1 MRHVGSYKMNK
12 KIFAFS
18 ISLLFSP
25 FIHSDDVYLLTNSSK
40 VITNEIV
47 KNLQSGLF
55 SSNNIKM
62 LSSEESVICLEEETC
77 IDTIRKKNS
86 KAKVIKFDVY
96 KGNINSEIF
105 ITLINLEDS
114 KIEINDYINCDDCST
129 IDLINVINSH
139 EIKNSYFAHS
149 LFNER
154 FNYPEISDSS
164 GLITLNLVSNPPSK
178 IFVGGEAIGVSPL
191 DISAKKNTKI
201 NVDFIDINHKKLNKS
216 IKFDKNK
223 VLEYALLPIVGSVL
237 IKSVPS
243 KADIF
248 INGKKQ
254 GRTPKEIKNIKLTET
269 INIELALKDH
279 INEELSFRPK
289 SESKETINVDLEKGQ
304 GFIKID
310 HDGSSEKIFV
320 YVDGTLKGAL
330 SNYRNDTLVLE
341 AGKNKIRLVQ
351 GDVKRDEDFIIK
363 TDAFETWKV
372 SFVES
377 VEVSISF

>member
-1 MRHVGSYKMNK
+1 MNK
-12 KIFAFS
+12 KIFALS
-18 ISLLFSP
+18 ISLLFSS
-25 FIHSDDVYLLTNSSK
+25 FIHSEDVYLLTNSSK
-40 VITNEIV
+40 VITNEIT
-47 KNLQSGLF
+47 KSLQSGLF
-55 SSNNIKM
+55 SSSDIKI
-62 LSSEESVICLEEETC
+62 LSSEEKAMCIKEETC
-77 IDTIRKKNS
+77 IDSVRKKDS
-86 KAKVIKFDVY
+86 KAKIIKFDVY
-96 KGNINSEIF
+96 KGDIDSEIF
-105 ITLINLEDS
+105 ITLINLENS
-114 KIEINDYINCDDCST
+114 KIEISDYIDCDDCST
-129 IDLINVINSH
+129 IELIKAINSH

-154 FNYPEISDSS
+154 FDYAETSDNSE
-164 GLITLNLVSNPPSK
+164 LITLNLVSTPPSK
-178 IFVGGEAIGVSPL
+178 IFIGGKVFGVSPL

-216 IKFDKNK
+216 IRFDKNK
-223 VLEYALLPIVGSVL
+223 VIEYALVPIVGSVL
-237 IKSVPS
+237 IKSAPS

-269 INIELALKDH
+269 INIELSLKDH
-279 INEELSFRPK
+279 ITEELSFRPK

-320 YVDGTLKGAL
+320 YVDGSLKGPL

-363 TDAFETWKV
+363 IDAFETWKV

>member
-1 MRHVGSYKMNK
+1 MNK
-12 KIFAFS
+12 KIFALS
-18 ISLLFSP
+18 ISLLFSS
-25 FIHSDDVYLLTNSSK
+25 FIHSEDVYLLTNSSK
-40 VITNEIV
+40 VITNEIT
-47 KNLQSGLF
+47 KSLQSGLF
-55 SSNNIKM
+55 SSSDIKI
-62 LSSEESVICLEEETC
+62 LSSEEKAMCIKEETC
-77 IDTIRKKNS
+77 IDSVRKKDS
-86 KAKVIKFDVY
+86 KAKIIKFDVY
-96 KGNINSEIF
+96 KGDIDSEIF
-105 ITLINLEDS
+105 ITLINLENS
-114 KIEINDYINCDDCST
+114 KIEISDYINCDDCST
-129 IDLINVINSH
+129 IELIKAINSH

-154 FNYPEISDSS
+154 FDYAETSDNSE
-164 GLITLNLVSNPPSK
+164 LITLNLVSTPPSK
-178 IFVGGEAIGVSPL
+178 IFIGGKVFGVSPL

-216 IKFDKNK
+216 IRFDKNK
-223 VLEYALLPIVGSVL
+223 VIEYALVPIVGSVL
-237 IKSVPS
+237 IKSAPS

-269 INIELALKDH
+269 INIELSLKDH
-279 INEELSFRPK
+279 ITEELSFRPK

-320 YVDGTLKGAL
+320 YVDGSLKGPL

-363 TDAFETWKV
+363 IDAFETWKV